1 VGDKMNLVLVF
12 CIVIIL
18 VGLVLFLIFSKKRTN
33 HVKNE
38 KLEELDKN
46 PKHSRNSQIS
56 SLKIHKKIVEMEVSL
71 LQKDCKKLFD
81 NFKSLAY
88 TKKNKQDL
96 ALVEWNN
103 WEIFLLMGLIKMDKD
118 MFISNPHEVLHSSIA
133 QLSKSEV
140 VSHMNVIFDKY
151 NKLDKDLTSDVLRSQ
166 IKWSPIEVSTIF
178 YYLSIYKNS

>member
-1 VGDKMNLVLVF
+1 MGEKMNLVLGF

-18 VGLVLFLIFSKKRTN
+18 VCLVLFLIFSKKRTTN
-33 HVKNE
+33 VKN
-38 KLEELDKN
+38 KKIEELDKN
-46 PKHSRNSQIS
+46 SKHSRNPQIS
-56 SLKIHKKIVEMEVSL
+56 SLKIHKKIIEMEALL

-103 WEIFLLMGLIKMDKD
+103 WEVFLLMGLIKIDKD
-118 MFISNPHEVLHSSIA
+118 MFISNPHEVLHPSIA

-166 IKWSPIEVSTIF
+166 INWSPIEVSTIF
-178 YYLSIYKNS
+178 YYLSIYKNI